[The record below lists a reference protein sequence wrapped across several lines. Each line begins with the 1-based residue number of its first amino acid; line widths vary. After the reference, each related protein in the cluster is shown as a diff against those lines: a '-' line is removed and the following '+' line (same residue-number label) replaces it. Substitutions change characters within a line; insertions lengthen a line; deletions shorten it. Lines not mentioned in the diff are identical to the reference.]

1 MTYKPDSQWL
11 RQSFLLPKRTISA
24 RDFIRRTY
32 STGWNK
38 FADTTLGGNQSINP
52 VPQFSKYTDINEQRK
67 VDGGPG
73 ASRGMGRYYSEV
85 FDDNQVLL
93 TVRFG
98 VPAFNSL
105 HRFFGNFYNSDA
117 STLARTGRGNGAL
130 YKLGRIAGTVAQ
142 VRLLPV
148 LFIAKAFSYLI
159 GRVGSKFYYLKPD
172 MGIYWNS
179 VSSILNT
186 IASNMGFVA
195 NMGPWDVSEGT
206 LAGTQL
212 ANAGFERL
220 LPDVYSKNGSLNIYA
235 VGTRFQRLADRRYSA
250 IAAAVESDPSRADL
264 EASIKNIFDDPSMY
278 AYPKPVFK
286 DAEEYLEAHF
296 TNRLGTLDV
305 PQTSTPASTVAP
317 DGGNI
322 NASGLPDESSD
333 NLYGPD
339 GQEDASLKDFM
350 LAELRDGAQFVT
362 FRVDNPGTTNESFSN
377 SVKESGIANAI
388 NGMSGTARDFKF
400 NWANGNLSD
409 GVIGSAIGASVK
421 AVTSILQGVADSFG
435 AGGLAALMGN
445 AMVDIPKYWESSSA
459 NLPRA
464 SYTIELRSPYGN
476 DLARFQNLMVPLAML
491 LAGALPRSTGFQSY
505 TSPYLCEFYVKG
517 RVQSRLAII
526 DSLEITRGTGNCGF
540 TSDGKPLGIDVT
552 VSFLDLSSV
561 MHMPQ
566 TAHFNPLGVLLDPA
580 GAASKFL
587 FPEDST
593 FSDYLAVLSS
603 MGIADQIYT
612 PRKLRRNLNTAI
624 LNFRSW
630 TSQAHFASWVSNG
643 GILFG
648 IRAGRITSALFQASE
663 STTQ

>member
-24 RDFIRRTY
+24 RDYIRRTY
-32 STGWNK
+32 SSGYNK

-52 VPQFSKYTDINEQRK
+52 VPQFSRYTDINEQRR
-67 VDGGPG
+67 VDGAAG

-117 STLARTGRGNGAL
+117 STLARTGRGNSAL

-148 LFIAKAFSYLI
+148 LFLAKAFSYLV
-159 GRVGSKFYYLKPD
+159 GRVGTKFYYLKPD

-186 IASNMGFVA
+186 IAANMGFVA
-195 NMGPWDVSEGT
+195 NMGPWDVKEGN
-206 LAGTQL
+206 LANTPL

-220 LPDVYSKNGSLNIYA
+220 LPEVYSKNGSLNIYA
-235 VGTRFQRLADRRYSA
+235 VSTRFQRLADRRYTA
-250 IAAAVESDPSRADL
+250 LANVVESDVSRDELGRALQDIL
-264 EASIKNIFDDPSMY
+264 DDPSMY
-278 AYPKPVFK
+278 TYPKPVYK
-286 DAEEYLEAHF
+286 DAEEYLDAHF
-296 TNRLGTLDV
+296 NTIAGTLEV
-305 PQTSTPASTVAP
+305 PAGETPATTVAP

-322 NASGLPDESSD
+322 VAAGLPDESYD
-333 NLYGPD
+333 NLYGAN
-339 GQEDASLKDFM
+339 GAEDAGFFKFLN
-350 LAELRDGAQFVT
+350 AELRDGAQFVT

-388 NGMSGTARDFKF
+388 NGMSSGARDFKF

-409 GVIGSAIGASVK
+409 GVIGTFVSTAAK
-421 AVTSILQGVADSFG
+421 AATDILKGVADSFG

-526 DSLEITRGTGNCGF
+526 DSLEITRGSGNCGY

-566 TAHFNPLGVLLDPA
+566 TAHFNPLTSLLDPA
-580 GAASKFL
+580 GAVSKFL

-630 TSQAHFASWVSNG
+630 TSQAHFASWISNG

-648 IRAGRITSALFQASE
+648 IRAGRIASALFQAAE

>member
-1 MTYKPDSQWL
+1 MTYRPDSQWL

-52 VPQFSKYTDINEQRK
+52 VPQFSRYTDINEQRK

-98 VPAFNSL
+98 IPAFNSL

-159 GRVGSKFYYLKPD
+159 GRVGTKFYYLKPD

-186 IASNMGFVA
+186 IAANMGFVA
-195 NMGPWDVSEGT
+195 NMGPWDASDGT
-206 LAGTQL
+206 LANTPL
-212 ANAGFERL
+212 SNAGFERL
-220 LPDVYSKNGSLNIYA
+220 LPEVYSKNGSLNIYA
-235 VGTRFQRLADRRYSA
+235 VGTRFQRLADRRYTA
-250 IAAAVESDPSRADL
+250 IANLVESDVSRDQL
-264 EASIKNIFDDPSMY
+264 GEAIQGVLDDPSMY
-278 AYPKPVFK
+278 TYPKPAFK
-286 DAEEYLEAHF
+286 DAEEYLDAHF
-296 TNRLGTLDV
+296 SNRLGTLDV
-305 PQTSTPASTVAP
+305 PPSPTPATTVAP

-339 GQEDASLKDFM
+339 GQEDATLKDFM

-400 NWANGNLSD
+400 NWANGNMSD

-421 AVTSILQGVADSFG
+421 AVTSVLQGVADSFG

-566 TAHFNPLGVLLDPA
+566 TAHFNPAGMLLDPA

-643 GILFG
+643 GVLFG
-648 IRAGRITSALFQASE
+648 IRAGRIASALFQAAE